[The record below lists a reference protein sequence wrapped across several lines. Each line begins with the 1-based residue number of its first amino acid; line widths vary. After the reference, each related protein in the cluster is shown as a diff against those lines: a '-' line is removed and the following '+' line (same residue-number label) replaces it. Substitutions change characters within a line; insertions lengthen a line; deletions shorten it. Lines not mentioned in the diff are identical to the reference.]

1 MPSSL
6 FSILRPLVIYAI
18 FAFGL
23 NFVWESLHAPYLYAS
38 HTFTMSFWP
47 LMAYVSSVDTALLLL
62 IFFGGALLWQN
73 WQWFLRA
80 DVERQNFYVIM
91 AGITIALI
99 IEVKAV
105 YIFHQWT
112 YSDLMPTIFGI
123 GLSPLVQLAL
133 TGLAALWICRAIIP
147 R

>member
-1 MPSSL
+1 MSSFL
-6 FSILRPLVIYAI
+6 STIFRPLVIYAI

-23 NFVWESLHAPYLYAS
+23 NFIWESLHAPHLYAS
-38 HTFTMSFWP
+38 HTFSMSFWP

-62 IFFGGALLWQN
+62 IFFGGALLWQD
-73 WQWFLRA
+73 WRWYYGRDSAAQSLYI
-80 DVERQNFYVIM
+80 VM
-91 AGITIALI
+91 AGVIIALI
-99 IEVKAV
+99 IEIKAV

-123 GLSPLVQLAL
+123 GLSPLVQLAV
-133 TGLAALWICRAIIP
+133 TGLVALWVCRAIIP